1 MPNMKEMYPS
11 KWLTAK
17 DLDGEDKVVTI
28 RRIEEESIAQEDK
41 WVLYFDL
48 RQTTKGLV
56 LNQTNAKS
64 IAKLYGEDT
73 DDWINKSITLYPTEV
88 QFKGD
93 MVEAIR
99 VRNKAPKP
107 PAVKRQPDEVG
118 PLPKVAAKVTPMTQA
133 DVDLGIDDD
142 EIPF

>member
-1 MPNMKEMYPS
+1 MPIMKDMYPS

-64 IAKLYGEDT
+64 IAKLHGEDT

-99 VRNKAPKP
+99 IRNKPPVLKGKPQPAP
-107 PAVKRQPDEVG
+107 
-118 PLPKVAAKVTPMTQA
+118 AKTAPMTQEEA
-133 DVDLGIDDD
+133 DEEDG
-142 EIPF
+142 IPF